1 MVIPNSDVITMAEKF
16 SRALASKDAAAMRR
30 LIQAYQDIY
39 ESILPRIELL
49 LTKIELTGEI
59 TASQL
64 YRMSVYKDLIDTIQ
78 KELDQYATFMK
89 VELRNIANEAILSGN
104 KDSILLMRQI
114 LIEAGL
120 IENIVF
126 NAADPNVIK
135 KLLGFLDPGGSL
147 WKTLEGYG
155 PFTADKVSKKII
167 EGVAQGLN
175 PKVIARMIQ
184 EAMGEN
190 LTAAMRTAR
199 TVQLWAYREASRQ
212 SYQNFNQQYN
222 MQLVKGWTW
231 HANLDDKTCAACW
244 MLDGVE
250 FKLEDPLDGHYN
262 CRCSMI
268 PITMLD
274 PTPTRRQG
282 IDEFQALTEAE
293 QRKILGPG
301 RFDLWKSGGFQL
313 DKLWKSEENK
323 DYGSMKLEKT
333 LKELTGGK

>member
-147 WKTLEGYG
+147 WKTLEKYG
-155 PFTADKVSKKII
+155 EFTADKVSKKII

-175 PKVIARMIQ
+175 PKVVARMIQ

-244 MLDGVE
+244 VLDGTFYE
-250 FKLEDPLDGHYN
+250 LDTNLDGHYN
-262 CRCSMI
+262 CRCAMI

-274 PTPTRRQG
+274 PNPTRRQG
-282 IDEFQALTEAE
+282 IDEFMNLSEE
-293 QRKILGPG
+293 QQKKILGPG
-301 RFDLWKSGGFQL
+301 KWQGWKDGRFELKDIVKNI
-313 DKLWKSEENK
+313 ENT
-323 DYGSMKLEKT
+323 DYGSMKVPKT
-333 LKELTGGK
+333 MKELMGEE